1 MAKIVMWGLTTLATE
16 EQKTKLNE
24 LKDKHNSLSL
34 QFGPNKNHSVLSDCI
49 VLLKHDT
56 DISDNTNLMA
66 VQWTVICSGG
76 VTEPKINEANK
87 TAGIPPTILIEN
99 LADFLSA
106 TKSKTL
112 IDKQDIEIL
121 FAIDPKLE
129 ELLKPFANA
138 LPLEENW
145 KVTTLQ
151 AEKDKL
157 IMEVNKKLKQ

>member
-24 LKDKHNSLSL
+24 LKNKYDSLNL
-34 QFGPNKNHSVLSDCI
+34 QIGTNKNQSVLSDCI

-56 DISDNTNLMA
+56 DVPEITNLKS

-76 VTEPKINEANK
+76 VTEPKINEANR

-99 LADFLSA
+99 LGDFLSA

-112 IDKQDIEIL
+112 IAKQDIEIL
-121 FAIDPKLE
+121 FAIDPTA
-129 ELLKPFANA
+129 ELNDQPFKHSSPDDMTLSDAQKRAQDYVNS
-138 LPLEENW
+138 LMNI
-145 KVTTLQ
+145 KV
-151 AEKDKL
+151 
-157 IMEVNKKLKQ
+157 